1 MAQQTVLV
9 PLVPIQGRP
18 RRNGCVLP
26 GVACRRHARL
36 GPVNNSCSMKCLV
49 RSHPLFRQ
57 IGNDDFEL
65 ILEKARHLELPSH
78 ETLFRQGDEAQ
89 RFYLVI
95 DGAIKLFRIFD
106 SGMESVVG
114 NATALQ
120 AVGEY
125 DVFTRGGRYDCF
137 AETTRPTRLIGFSAP
152 LYLQLARKN
161 NTTALALIEYLAE
174 KRSNHYSEIETITIC
189 NARQRVIHY
198 LKKLCEGSDNR
209 MMGISNNEG
218 LVLPVPK
225 CQIAAYLG
233 MKPETFSRVLSAL
246 KNSGIIQVN
255 NREIMITNPRLLN
268 DAQD

>member
-161 NTTALALIEYLAE
+161 NTTALALVEYLAE
-174 KRSNHYSEIETITIC
+174 KRSSHYSEIETITIC
-189 NARQRVIHY
+189 NARQRVISY
-198 LKKLCEGSDNR
+198 LKKLCEDNDNR
-209 MMGISNNEG
+209 LMGISGNQG

-225 CQIAAYLG
+225 YQIAAYLG
-233 MKPETFSRVLSAL
+233 MKPETFSRVLAAL
-246 KNSGIIQVN
+246 QKDGVIQIN
-255 NREIMITNPRLLN
+255 RREIVITDPDLL
-268 DAQD
+268 DAGQD